1 MQISVQKEIGV
12 TAKAILRDGDAL
24 SLSVTFSAPYGNR
37 KAADVISDFP
47 DTVREKIAKALQ
59 AVIDSCLEEGIE
71 LAEEAAQISRRIAR
85 DRGEQI

>member
-12 TAKAILRDGDAL
+12 TAKAILREGKL
-24 SLSVTFSAPYGNR
+24 SLSVTFSAPYGER
-37 KAADVISDFP
+37 KAADVISNFP

-59 AVIDSCLEEGIE
+59 AVIDSCLEQGIE